1 MAAPRLSDVE
11 SMEEE
16 IRSGME
22 TEESLAPENGDNS
35 EETEV
40 SIKTEPDTEDNFKKP
55 AFFAAPSNKR
65 IAPSASAEPR
75 SENIKNG
82 AADRTGETVYDD
94 KTLGKCPRQ
103 EQNVEKDR
111 RGEVKPISGKFPPIP
126 YTEPPWGGVPPDTP
140 YSLEILKNGTV
151 VDTVPLTNT
160 SYIVV
165 GRLPVCNVSLE
176 HPSISRYHAV
186 IQYRGR
192 AGQEGCVGEEK
203 GFYIHDL
210 GSTHGTVVNKNKIPS
225 KTFIRL
231 HVGHVLKFGGST
243 RLFVLQVLLVIII
256 ICLIWNAYFNLLN
269 VHYLQKLGNR
279 MGLKSFR

>member
-1 MAAPRLSDVE
+1 MAASPPTDVG

-16 IRSGME
+16 IHSGME
-22 TEESLAPENGDNS
+22 TGESSVPENGDKS
-35 EETEV
+35 EETEM
-40 SIKTEPDTEDNFKKP
+40 SEKAEPETEDAFKKP
-55 AFFAAPSNKR
+55 AFFPAPSNKR

-75 SENIKNG
+75 SENDKNG
-82 AADRTGETVYDD
+82 PADRTGETVYDE
-94 KTLGKCPRQ
+94 KTVGKCQ
-103 EQNVEKDR
+103 SQDQNLEKDR
-111 RGEVKPISGKFPPIP
+111 RGEVKPKVPSVKAGKFPPIP
-126 YTEPPWGGVPPDTP
+126 YTEPPWGGPPPDTP

-151 VDTVPLTNT
+151 VDTVPLTDM

-186 IQYRGR
+186 IQYRGQ

-210 GSTHGTVVNKNKIPS
+210 GSTHGTVVNKNKIPP

-243 RLFVLQVLLVIII
+243 RLFVLQVLVYL
-256 ICLIWNAYFNLLN
+256 
-269 VHYLQKLGNR
+269 HHLQKLGN
-279 MGLKSFR
+279 KK